1 MTGASG
7 SGGNG
12 SRESD
17 SGANGS
23 GGNGSAALLDV
34 RAARAALQAARG
46 KEKLEILLSAH
57 DPAALVQAIPPQELY
72 LAILDAGPDDATEV
86 IALATPGQFRHFV
99 DMACWPAR
107 GDTGPDAGRV
117 LHWLALARETVGTSD
132 AALARYREKLAGLD
146 HELLSLLLARE
157 LVLHD
162 LREEEDPEVR
172 HPGSIFRTP
181 DGHFLVE
188 FKGGDKSY
196 AALKSLLDDLY
207 RQDVLGT
214 TRMLESTRWELP
226 TELEE
231 IGRRW
236 RDGRLR
242 DQGIPDLEEAL
253 SFFARPPR
261 KKDAA
266 RPESNLGT
274 PALAAPPAGPPL
286 LDRAV
291 ARLSGEERERA
302 EEGVLYAVNAAV
314 VASGAAPDDPFA
326 LRTAVE
332 EAYATLSLGL
342 ALASSG
348 DEVRAARVLAE
359 SPVRDVFQAA
369 MGEAYRLQARARAV
383 QKKARL
389 PQAQSVTLLDAPLAG
404 LVDALAAMRPR
415 IPDEAKKGR
424 PRALASL
431 RDIAR
436 ADAWLDEA
444 ESVIG
449 LLEELGKGP
458 AALGPLAEEANLG
471 PAALHVSDVVRG
483 LVEAELRGEPFSLRS
498 LSEARSPKPAGFA
511 QKLNE
516 LLEGAT
522 RRVGSEPAQRAAA
535 RLRGQLAE

>member
-1 MTGASG
+1 MHMTGATG
-7 SGGNG
+7 S
-12 SRESD
+12 D
-17 SGANGS
+17 
-23 GGNGSAALLDV
+23 GNGSAALLDV

-99 DMACWPAR
+99 DISCWPAR
-107 GDTGPDAGRV
+107 GDTGPDAGSV

-157 LVLHD
+157 LLLHD

-172 HPGSIFRTP
+172 NPGSAYRTP

-188 FKGGDKSY
+188 FRGGDKSF
-196 AALKSLLDDLY
+196 AALKLLLDDLY

-231 IGRRW
+231 IERRW

-242 DQGIPDLEEAL
+242 DEGIPDLEEAL

-261 KKDAA
+261 AKGAP
-266 RPESNLGT
+266 RPEATSGAQ
-274 PALAAPPAGPPL
+274 ALEAPPAGPPL

-291 ARLSGEERERA
+291 AQLSGEELDRA
-302 EEGVLYAVNAAV
+302 QEGVLYAVNASV
-314 VASGAAPDDPFA
+314 VVSGAAPDDPFA

-332 EAYATLSLGL
+332 EAHLTLSLGL
-342 ALASSG
+342 AVASNG
-348 DEVRAARVLAE
+348 DEARAARILAE
-359 SPVRDVFQAA
+359 KPVREIFQAA

-383 QKKARL
+383 QKQARL
-389 PQAQSVTLLDAPLAG
+389 PQAQSVTLLDAPLSD
-404 LVDALAAMRPR
+404 LVDALAAQRPR
-415 IPDEAKKGR
+415 IPDEVKKGR

-431 RDIAR
+431 RDLAR

-444 ESVIG
+444 GAVID
-449 LLEELGKGP
+449 LLEALGTGP
-458 AALGPLAEEANLG
+458 AVLGPLAEEANLG
-471 PAALHVSDVVRG
+471 PATLHASDVVRRT
-483 LVEAELRGEPFSLRS
+483 VEAALREEPFTLRGLA
-498 LSEARSPKPAGFA
+498 EARSERPAGFA
-511 QKLNE
+511 QKQDA
-516 LLEGAT
+516 LLDAAA
-522 RRVGSEPAQRAAA
+522 RKVGSEAALRAAA
-535 RLRGQLAE
+535 RLKGQVGAGVRPG